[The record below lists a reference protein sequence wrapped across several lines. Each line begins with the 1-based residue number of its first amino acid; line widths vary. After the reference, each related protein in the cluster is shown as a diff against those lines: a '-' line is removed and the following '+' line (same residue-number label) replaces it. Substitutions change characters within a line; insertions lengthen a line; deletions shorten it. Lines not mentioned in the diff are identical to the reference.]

1 MPKQYDIIIIGAG
14 VVGAMTARFLA
25 RYDLDILWIE
35 KEADVCT
42 GATAANSAL
51 IHGGYDAV
59 PGSLKAEMNVKGN
72 AMWTQL
78 SEELDFDFARI
89 GTYVV
94 AIGEEELPALEELKT
109 RGDASGVPVEIISAE
124 EMKRREPHINPDVS
138 GALVCPS
145 GGICDPWGATIAAA
159 ENAVT
164 NGVELKLNTTFED
177 FLWEDAA
184 QKQRIVGIRT
194 NQGDFHGRWVVNAAG
209 LYADMVMH
217 QAGVRPEFKITA
229 RRGEYYVMDRNQVQV
244 NNVLFP
250 VPTEVSKGILVTNT
264 LHGNVLVGPNAEEI
278 EDKTNVD
285 VTPDGMK
292 EIWAGA
298 QKLAPSLE
306 YRDVIAVFAGLRPGG
321 NAPCQGCEVE
331 YNKDFIIEI
340 PDEVEGLV
348 NLGGIESPG
357 LTAAPAIAV
366 RVTELLREAGEELRE
381 RSDWH
386 PLRKARPVF
395 RHMTHEEQAAL
406 VEQDPR
412 YARIICR
419 CEYVTEGEIVAEIH
433 APIPAVTYDAI
444 KRRTWLGTG
453 RCLGGFDMPRV
464 VDILARELGKTPEEI
479 SKKGAGS
486 EFLRRPTKEV
496 PDVKEEDVAA
506 GREG

>member
-1 MPKQYDIIIIGAG
+1 
-14 VVGAMTARFLA
+14 
-25 RYDLDILWIE
+25 
-35 KEADVCT
+35 
-42 GATAANSAL
+42 
-51 IHGGYDAV
+51 
-59 PGSLKAEMNVKGN
+59 
-72 AMWTQL
+72 
-78 SEELDFDFARI
+78 
-89 GTYVV
+89 
-94 AIGEEELPALEELKT
+94 
-109 RGDASGVPVEIISAE
+109 
-124 EMKRREPHINPDVS
+124 
-138 GALVCPS
+138 
-145 GGICDPWGATIAAA
+145 
-159 ENAVT
+159 
-164 NGVELKLNTTFED
+164 
-177 FLWEDAA
+177 
-184 QKQRIVGIRT
+184 
-194 NQGDFHGRWVVNAAG
+194 
-209 LYADMVMH
+209 MVMH

-298 QKLAPSLE
+298 QKLVPSLE

-331 YNKDFIIEI
+331 YNKDFIIEV

-386 PLRKARPVF
+386 PLRKGRPVF

-406 VEQDPR
+406 VEEDPR

-496 PDVKEEDVAA
+496 PEVEEVEDVEDVAA
-506 GREG
+506 GSEG